1 MALSPLSFAGIEL
14 DSVLLEARL
23 PSDKLDRCRSLISEF
38 LHRKKVTLKDVL
50 SLTGLSN
57 FACSVVRPG
66 RAFLGRLIALTL
78 GIRSPEHKI
87 RLNKEVKEDLK
98 LWLSFLCHFNG
109 RSFSLEEHWLS
120 FTKLN
125 LFTDA

>member
-1 MALSPLSFAGIEL
+1 MAPKKTYGPVTTLSFAGIEL
-14 DSVLLEARL
+14 DSVPL
-23 PSDKLDRCRSLISEF
+23 DKCRSLISGF
-38 LHRKKVTLKDVL
+38 LHRKKVTLNEVL

-57 FACSVVRPG
+57 FAFSVVRPG
-66 RAFLGRLIALTL
+66 RAFLGRLIDLTL

-109 RSFSLEEHWLS
+109 RSFFLEEHWLS
-120 FTKLN
+120 STKLN